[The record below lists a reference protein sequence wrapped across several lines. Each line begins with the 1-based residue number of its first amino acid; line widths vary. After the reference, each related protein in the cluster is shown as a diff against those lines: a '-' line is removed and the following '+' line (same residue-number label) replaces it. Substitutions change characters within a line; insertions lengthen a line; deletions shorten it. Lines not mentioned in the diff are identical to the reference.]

1 MNQTWNLKKSEREL
15 FEQKKE
21 KISPKKVELWH
32 FPLPL
37 LLFWVKELFKTFQRL
52 YSPRD
57 LKKGGA
63 CLFESFQ
70 MSNPTRRRWDLEGPS
85 TSSFIPHHLDQ
96 SGCAG
101 VGAGYLNWFTCNP
114 SQPPFRPL
122 KGSMV
127 QEGISSQPKQAPENI
142 SLQRKVTKGKI
153 YILMPPSASII
164 LCSICPTQLIMIPT
178 KDD

>member
-1 MNQTWNLKKSEREL
+1 MNQTQNLKKVKGNPGIVQTIQTCVITMHWN
-15 FEQKKE
+15 FEMN
-21 KISPKKVELWH
+21 SPSV
-32 FPLPL
+32 
-37 LLFWVKELFKTFQRL
+37 T
-52 YSPRD
+52 
-57 LKKGGA
+57 
-63 CLFESFQ
+63 Q
-70 MSNPTRRRWDLEGPS
+70 MSTLADGWAHKYISRTESCATKVILLSRNRKDQPKLTNWLGGPS